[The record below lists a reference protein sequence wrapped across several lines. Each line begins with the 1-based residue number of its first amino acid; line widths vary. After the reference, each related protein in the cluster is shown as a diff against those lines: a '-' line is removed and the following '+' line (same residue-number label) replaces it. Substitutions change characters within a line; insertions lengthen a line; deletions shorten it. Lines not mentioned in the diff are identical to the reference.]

1 MISHDQRRVFGGH
14 INVKDESYRLQL
26 NVFALFAEE
35 KLIVNG
41 HVTL

>member
-1 MISHDQRRVFGGH
+1 MTSDVSLVDTLNIKEERHGF
-14 INVKDESYRLQL
+14 QL
-26 NVFALFAEE
+26 HAFAIFAEE